1 MKSSDKKFNLV
12 KSSFNIIE
20 KSGWKS
26 FSLQKLSY
34 TEKIPINEI
43 KIFFKSEITILD
55 EFSKMIDIKVEK
67 SFDYEE
73 LTNTSVKDNLFE
85 LIMLRLEYMQPYR
98 NALKSIKSSFKS
110 DPLVAKSVAKNV
122 MNSLDFYLELTNAFN
137 DSFLDIFKK
146 KSIFLI
152 YSYIFM
158 IWLEDD
164 SDELSK
170 TMSELDKLLTF
181 SEKIALDFKTY
192 TPF

>member
-26 FSLQKLSY
+26 FSLQKLSR

>member
-34 TEKIPINEI
+34 AEKIPINEI

-164 SDELSK
+164 SSELSK